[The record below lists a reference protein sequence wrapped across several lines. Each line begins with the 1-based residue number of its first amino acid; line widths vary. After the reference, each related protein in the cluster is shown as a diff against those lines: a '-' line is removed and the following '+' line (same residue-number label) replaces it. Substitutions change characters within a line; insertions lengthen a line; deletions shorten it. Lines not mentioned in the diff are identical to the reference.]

1 MSMSISAGH
10 ARCRYI
16 HFFHNPVENYMKPV
30 ENESFLGCLPATQF
44 AEKTVVAMDL
54 EDWCVAKERNE

>member
-1 MSMSISAGH
+1 
-10 ARCRYI
+10 
-16 HFFHNPVENYMKPV
+16 VENYMKPV
-30 ENESFLGCLPATQF
+30 ENEVFLGYFPATQF